1 MKSIGMSGELSV
13 GAGAGSGVE
22 KGTPGNNNQENL
34 LQLWS
39 ALRAHDDNTLE
50 NMFKT
55 FLGKVFLEMN
65 SQQDVIQAQSE
76 RIREINRT
84 EEDRLMDLQKSA
96 ESDLKL
102 VIEQYE
108 RQIRASIKNYQEK
121 IDFICSERDQ
131 LVDEL
136 QRKG

>member
-108 RQIRASIKNYQEK
+108 RQTDGPAEE
-121 IDFICSERDQ
+121 C
-131 LVDEL
+131 
-136 QRKG
+136 